1 MQTASPEVGIVAADG
16 AIRSVW
22 DDVAEGETLV
32 PVEAH
37 SIGSAGDGVA
47 IIYQGYV
54 LQ

>member
-22 DDVAEGETLV
+22 DDVAESETLA
-32 PVEAH
+32 EAH